1 MALTSLLLAAAP
13 SLPVDVAER
22 AAAALTCAALTPR
35 VLVIA
40 DLSQHTSA
48 RRLWVLDLS
57 PEDPTLVLRD
67 WVSHGAGSDQDFDG
81 RPEAFS
87 NTVDSHQSS
96 LGLYRIAEAYDGQSG
111 ASFRLDG
118 LTPGF
123 NDRARERAVV
133 LHPSAYVQPG
143 WAGRSQGCPAVR
155 GEVLDKIAVHAAD
168 ALLWIDGG
176 PDLSPGCGVCPSA

>member
-1 MALTSLLLAAAP
+1 MALSSFLLAAAP

-40 DLSQHTSA
+40 DMSQHSSA
-48 RRLWVLDLS
+48 KRLWVLDLS
-57 PEDPTLVLRD
+57 PDDPTLVLRD
-67 WVSHGAGSDQDFDG
+67 WVSHGAGSDKDRDG
-81 RPEAFS
+81 LPEAFS
-87 NTVDSHQSS
+87 NNVDSHQSS
-96 LGLYRIAEAYDGQSG
+96 LGLYRIAEGYDGKLG

-118 LTPGF
+118 LSPGF

-133 LHPSAYVQPG
+133 LHPSDYVRPG

-155 GEVLDKIAVHAAD
+155 AEVLERIADDAGD

-176 PDLSPGCGVCPSA
+176 SMLSPGCGVCPSV